1 MSLLFSP
8 AQLGD
13 ITIPNRIV
21 MAPLTRGRAGDSRTP
36 NELMAQYYSQRASA
50 GLIITEATPVSPQG
64 YGWNGAPGI
73 YTDAHEQAWKMVTKA
88 VHDRGGRI
96 FMQLWHMGR
105 VSHPDFLDGE
115 TPVGPSAIAAAGD
128 AHTPLGKKPYITP
141 RALDAKELP
150 GIANTFAE
158 GAKRAIRAGFDGV
171 EIHSANGYLL
181 DQFLRDGSNQRDDD
195 FGGSIENRVRF
206 PLMVAQAV
214 VDAIGSQ
221 RVGIR
226 ISPTSQF
233 NDMHDSDSIALFTH
247 YAKELNTL
255 DLAYLHVLEA
265 FAEGHILYASG
276 EFNTPHIRKAYSGHL
291 MVNAGYDDKTGE
303 AALENASA
311 DSVAY
316 GFPFISNP
324 DLVERYK
331 EGKPLNAPDFD
342 TLYTPGAKGYT
353 DYPTAK

>member
-36 NELMAQYYSQRASA
+36 NEVMAQYYSQRASA

-128 AHTPLGKKPYITP
+128 AHTPLGKKPD
-141 RALDAKELP
+141 RK
-150 GIANTFAE
+150 
-158 GAKRAIRAGFDGV
+158 
-171 EIHSANGYLL
+171 S
-181 DQFLRDGSNQRDDD
+181 
-195 FGGSIENRVRF
+195 
-206 PLMVAQAV
+206 V
-214 VDAIGSQ
+214 V
-221 RVGIR
+221 
-226 ISPTSQF
+226 
-233 NDMHDSDSIALFTH
+233 
-247 YAKELNTL
+247 
-255 DLAYLHVLEA
+255 
-265 FAEGHILYASG
+265 
-276 EFNTPHIRKAYSGHL
+276 
-291 MVNAGYDDKTGE
+291 
-303 AALENASA
+303 
-311 DSVAY
+311 
-316 GFPFISNP
+316 
-324 DLVERYK
+324 
-331 EGKPLNAPDFD
+331 
-342 TLYTPGAKGYT
+342 
-353 DYPTAK
+353 